1 MDTVQPT
8 MSGISSIGSFPSAF
22 QSATTTIGRAVAGAG
37 QDAAAVASP
46 ALDSSAMLA
55 ALVDARQQLLYTQAG
70 AKMMNTASEMLGTI
84 IDISA

>member
-1 MDTVQPT
+1 
-8 MSGISSIGSFPSAF
+8 MSGISSLGGLPNAF

-46 ALDSSAMLA
+46 GADPNAMLA
-55 ALVDARQQLLYTQAG
+55 ALVDARQQLIYTQAG

>member
-1 MDTVQPT
+1 
-8 MSGISSIGSFPSAF
+8 MSALSSIASLPNAF
-22 QSATTTIGRAVAGAG
+22 QGASTAINRAVAGAG
-37 QDAAAVASP
+37 RDAAAVASATGTQDP
-46 ALDSSAMLA
+46 SAMLA

>member
-1 MDTVQPT
+1 
-8 MSGISSIGSFPSAF
+8 MSGISSLGSFANAF

>member
-1 MDTVQPT
+1 
-8 MSGISSIGSFPSAF
+8 
-22 QSATTTIGRAVAGAG
+22 
-37 QDAAAVASP
+37 
-46 ALDSSAMLA
+46 MLA